1 MPAKFQCAWYP
12 GYQDTGIFLT
22 LVGEGQQL
30 EEMKQEMRNMKD
42 MVRQHSRQYNHS
54 KPSYVA
60 FCTLLLPPKF
70 CSLHIPDNAP
80 ELAEWVP
87 NSRFKN
93 RYRDMEAINKWIKE
107 VNLRDNLRYVNL
119 HQLGVKIFKSGT
131 IQHKFDNMPGKE
143 QFWREKEVRRK
154 LHLTMSNRLK
164 VMSQLMNCF
173 KANSSR

>member
-1 MPAKFQCAWYP
+1 
-12 GYQDTGIFLT
+12 
-22 LVGEGQQL
+22 
-30 EEMKQEMRNMKD
+30 
-42 MVRQHSRQYNHS
+42 
-54 KPSYVA
+54 
-60 FCTLLLPPKF
+60 
-70 CSLHIPDNAP
+70 
-80 ELAEWVP
+80 
-87 NSRFKN
+87 
-93 RYRDMEAINKWIKE
+93 MEAINKWIKE